1 MLEPGKGMDPELSFG
16 VFPLFQCL
24 LSTKSHL
31 LRENIQTEWTLD
43 SGSHTFKFQSYEY
56 HFLRQVPG
64 TSPMYACLPYCC
76 VSLRTY
82 ELGQ

>member
-1 MLEPGKGMDPELSFG
+1 MLEPGKGMDPGLSFG
-16 VFPLFQCL
+16 VFPLFQFL

-31 LRENIQTEWTLD
+31 LRENIQTGWILD
-43 SGSHTFKFQSYEY
+43 SGSHTLKFQSYEY
-56 HFLRQVPG
+56 HFLRQG
-64 TSPMYACLPYCC
+64 TSPMFACLPYCC